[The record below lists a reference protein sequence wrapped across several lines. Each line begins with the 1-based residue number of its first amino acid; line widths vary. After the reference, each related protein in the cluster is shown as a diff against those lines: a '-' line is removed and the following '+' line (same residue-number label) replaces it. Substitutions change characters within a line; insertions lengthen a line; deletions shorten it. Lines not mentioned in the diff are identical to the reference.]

1 MNPHRTIA
9 LRYGRSQLPF
19 TVADHADL
27 LDIKEPP
34 HTVSKETFIEGLH
47 RLLPSVMPTGPVA
60 IVVADKT
67 RLCGY
72 PQVLPWL
79 TTALHDRGVDHAQL
93 TFFIAYGTHARQ
105 SDAESQA
112 AYGSTYIEYPFVH
125 HTSTTPTSFTE
136 LGRTRRGTPVRVRSD
151 LLAAGL
157 IITVGAIS
165 HHYFAGFGG
174 GRKLLFPGLGE
185 QEAIY
190 INHRLFLDTSLRS
203 LAPGCRP
210 GQLAGN
216 PLAEDLAE
224 IERMLPPY
232 LAIHGLLDS
241 HGEVAAYRFGDSAH
255 DFLAACHEHDAC
267 YRPDIDRQYDLV
279 LASAGGFP
287 KDINFIQSHK
297 ALDNA
302 AAFVRKNGTLIML
315 AECADGI
322 GSSTFLPYFKMGGW
336 RAAFDHLASSYSG
349 NGGTALAMMA
359 KTDRIRIALV
369 TTLDPPIC
377 QQIGINVVS
386 TAEAARSVRAARA
399 LAVITNASML
409 VRGFSSQTG
418 TTS

>member
-19 TVADHADL
+19 TIADHTDL

-34 HTVSKETFIEGLH
+34 HTVSKESFLEELH
-47 RLLPSVMPTGPVA
+47 RLLPSVTPTGPIA

-105 SDAESQA
+105 SDAESWA
-112 AYGSTYIEYPFVH
+112 AYGSTYNEYPFVH

-190 INHRLFLDTSLRS
+190 INHRLFLDTTQRT
-203 LAPGCRP
+203 LAPGCKP
-210 GQLAGN
+210 GHLTGN

-224 IERMLPPY
+224 IEGMLPPY

-241 HGEVAAYRFGDSAH
+241 HGEVAAYRFGDSIH
-255 DFLAACHEHDAC
+255 DFLAACREHDVC
-267 YRPDIDRQYDLV
+267 YRSDIDRQYDLV
-279 LASAGGFP
+279 LASAGGYP

-302 AAFVRKNGTLIML
+302 AAFVRNNGTLIML

-322 GSSTFLPYFKMGGW
+322 GSSTFLPYFKMES
-336 RAAFDHLASSYSG
+336 REATFDHLARSYSG

-359 KTDRIRIALV
+359 KTERIRISMV
-369 TTLDPPIC
+369 TALDPLLC
-377 QQIGINVVS
+377 QQIGISSINATEV
-386 TAEAARSVRAARA
+386 ARSVGTTEDMAIIA
-399 LAVITNASML
+399 NASML
-409 VRGFSSQTG
+409 VRGIHSKNSATL
-418 TTS
+418 

>member
-9 LRYGRSQLPF
+9 LRYGRSLLPF
-19 TVADHADL
+19 TVAHHADL

-34 HTVSKETFIEGLH
+34 HTVSRESFLEGLH
-47 RLLPSVMPTGPVA
+47 RLLPSVMPTGPIA

-72 PQVLPWL
+72 SEVLPWL

-105 SDAESQA
+105 SNAESLA
-112 AYGSTYIEYPFVH
+112 AYGPLYNEYPFVH
-125 HTSTTPTSFTE
+125 HTSTTPTRFTE

-151 LLAAGL
+151 LLAASL

-190 INHRLFLDTSLRS
+190 ANHRLFLDTARRT
-203 LAPGCRP
+203 LATGCRP

-224 IERMLPPY
+224 IEAMLPPY

-241 HGEVAAYRFGDSAH
+241 HGQVAAYRFGASAH
-255 DFLAACHEHDAC
+255 DFLAACREHDVC
-267 YRPDIDRQYDLV
+267 YRPDIDRQYDLI
-279 LASAGGFP
+279 LASAGGYP
-287 KDINFIQSHK
+287 KDINFIQAHK

-302 AAFVRKNGTLIML
+302 AAFVRNKGTLILL

-322 GSSTFLPYFKMGGW
+322 GSSTFLPYFMMGGQE
-336 RAAFDHLASSYSG
+336 AAFDHLARSYSG

-359 KTDRIRIALV
+359 KTDRIRISMV
-369 TTLDPPIC
+369 TALDPLLC
-377 QQIGINVVS
+377 QQIGISSINAPEV
-386 TAEAARSVRAARA
+386 AKSVETTQDMAIIA
-399 LAVITNASML
+399 NASML
-409 VRGFSSQTG
+409 VGGISSK
-418 TTS
+418 TSATL